1 MKPRHIIN
9 KRILVANRGE
19 IAIRIFR
26 AATELNMTTVA
37 LYSYE
42 DRFSVHRFK
51 ADEAYKIGEAGKP
64 LDAYLNWQEI
74 IKLAKEKNIDVIHPG
89 YGFLSENKDFAKA
102 CEDNDILFCG
112 PSSETIDLFGDKLK
126 AKKVAIESNVPVIPG
141 TEKPVDTLEEAV
153 KIASDI
159 GYPVTLKALSG
170 GGGKGIRAVFS
181 ETELKDAFERSQS
194 EAKASFGKSDIYIE
208 KNIQKPRHIEVQIA
222 GDINGNVYHL
232 FERNCSI
239 QRRHQKVV
247 EVAPAIDLSQEAK
260 DKLYEYSV
268 NIGKKVGYTSVGTV
282 EYLVDKDE
290 NIYFLEVNPR
300 IQVEHTVT
308 EMITGIDIAHLTI
321 LLSAGKPFTHP
332 AIGIKSQ
339 QDIKQNGVA
348 IQCRITS
355 ENPAKD
361 FAPDTGAILAYR
373 PAQGFGIRLDEG
385 FATSGGLVTPHYDS
399 LLVKVTA
406 LGNDLHAA
414 CQKMIRALKEFRIRG
429 VKQNIPLL
437 INIISHPKFQA
448 GEVNTHFLQDYQEVF
463 NFKQPRDRA
472 TKILKFIA
480 DTTINNPHN
489 LVDFND
495 HKGFDDY
502 KLSSKSIIEGPNAK
516 SIFDKEGIAG
526 LKKWIHDSKELLLT
540 DTSMRD
546 AHQSLFATRLRNFD
560 INQAT
565 KFYSDHL
572 NNMFSLEV
580 WGGATFDTSIRF
592 LKEDP
597 WERLANI
604 RESIPNVLLQML
616 LRGDNAVGYTNY
628 PKWVIQDFIRL
639 TAQSGLDLFRIFDCL
654 NNPSKMET
662 AINEVKKQ
670 GKIAEACV
678 CYTGNILDKNQTKYT
693 TAYFVDVAKNL
704 EKMGAD
710 IICIKDMA
718 GLLRPEA
725 SKILIS
731 EMKNS
736 ISLPIHLHT
745 HATSGS
751 SEAMLLAASSA
762 GCDIV
767 DGAVSSMS
775 GLTSQPSLN
784 AIISSLEGTERA
796 SNVDIESLDEIARY
810 WGSVR
815 SKYKAFDPGLKST
828 STDVYKHEIPGGQY
842 SNLYNQAEKVGGNS
856 KRVFRTNAKIQGSK

>member
-842 SNLYNQAEKVGGNS
+842 SNLYNQAEKVGVTANEFFELTQRYN
-856 KRVFRTNAKIQGSK
+856 K

>member
-1 MKPRHIIN
+1 M
-9 KRILVANRGE
+9 
-19 IAIRIFR
+19 
-26 AATELNMTTVA
+26 
-37 LYSYE
+37 
-42 DRFSVHRFK
+42 
-51 ADEAYKIGEAGKP
+51 
-64 LDAYLNWQEI
+64 
-74 IKLAKEKNIDVIHPG
+74 
-89 YGFLSENKDFAKA
+89 
-102 CEDNDILFCG
+102 
-112 PSSETIDLFGDKLK
+112 
-126 AKKVAIESNVPVIPG
+126 
-141 TEKPVDTLEEAV
+141 
-153 KIASDI
+153 
-159 GYPVTLKALSG
+159 
-170 GGGKGIRAVFS
+170 
-181 ETELKDAFERSQS
+181 
-194 EAKASFGKSDIYIE
+194 
-208 KNIQKPRHIEVQIA
+208 
-222 GDINGNVYHL
+222 
-232 FERNCSI
+232 
-239 QRRHQKVV
+239 
-247 EVAPAIDLSQEAK
+247 
-260 DKLYEYSV
+260 
-268 NIGKKVGYTSVGTV
+268 
-282 EYLVDKDE
+282 
-290 NIYFLEVNPR
+290 
-300 IQVEHTVT
+300 
-308 EMITGIDIAHLTI
+308 
-321 LLSAGKPFTHP
+321 
-332 AIGIKSQ
+332 
-339 QDIKQNGVA
+339 
-348 IQCRITS
+348 
-355 ENPAKD
+355 
-361 FAPDTGAILAYR
+361 
-373 PAQGFGIRLDEG
+373 
-385 FATSGGLVTPHYDS
+385 
-399 LLVKVTA
+399 
-406 LGNDLHAA
+406 
-414 CQKMIRALKEFRIRG
+414 
-429 VKQNIPLL
+429 
-437 INIISHPKFQA
+437 
-448 GEVNTHFLQDYQEVF
+448 
-463 NFKQPRDRA
+463 
-472 TKILKFIA
+472 
-480 DTTINNPHN
+480 
-489 LVDFND
+489 
-495 HKGFDDY
+495 
-502 KLSSKSIIEGPNAK
+502 
-516 SIFDKEGIAG
+516 
-526 LKKWIHDSKELLLT
+526 
-540 DTSMRD
+540 
-546 AHQSLFATRLRNFD
+546 
-560 INQAT
+560 
-565 KFYSDHL
+565 
-572 NNMFSLEV
+572 
-580 WGGATFDTSIRF
+580 GGATFDTSIRF

-842 SNLYNQAEKVGGNS
+842 SNLYNQAEKVGVTANEFFELTQRYKEVNNLLGNIVKVTPSS
-856 KRVFRTNAKIQGSK
+856 KVVGDFALLLQKMV